1 MTWETPTFVEIIMSA
16 EIGGYQSDFEDQDP
30 LGPAVERDRFVSG
43 ATPEVLVTGP
53 AGGGASST
61 P

>member
-30 LGPAVERDRFVSG
+30 LGPADPRFVG
-43 ATPEVLVTGP
+43 R
-53 AGGGASST
+53 GGEEFIEDVRSAVEFGS
-61 P
+61 